1 VRTAEEVSMR
11 AIRVN
16 EQGRPEVL
24 SLEDRP
30 DPTAGSGEVVVRLD
44 AAGVNMIDVQ
54 QRSGAY
60 TEVELPYTPGTEGAG
75 EVDELGPGVDDLA
88 VGDRVAFAAVPG
100 AYAERIAVPAERL
113 VRVPDE
119 LSTEQAA
126 AVLLQ
131 GMTAHYLVTSV
142 CTIERGDVVVV
153 HAAAGG
159 VGLLLTQMASRRG
172 IGVIGTTSTRA
183 KEQLI
188 REAGASDVVI
198 RGEDDLA
205 AIVRERTKGG
215 GARVVFDSVGKDTF
229 EESLGCLA
237 RRGLLV
243 AFGQS
248 SGPVPPFDVRRL
260 QKAGS
265 VFLTRPGLAHYT
277 ATADELGWRAGE
289 VFSAVASGDV
299 SVRVHATYPLA
310 DAVEAHRALQSG
322 TTTGKLLLRVD
333 RG

>member
-1 VRTAEEVSMR
+1 MR

-16 EQGRPEVL
+16 EEGGPEVL
-24 SLEDRP
+24 SLENAP
-30 DPTAGSGEVVVRLD
+30 DPSPGPGEAVVRLD

-60 TEVELPYTPGTEGAG
+60 ADVELPYTPGTEGAG
-75 EVDELGPGVDDLA
+75 EVAELGRGVEGLA
-88 VGDRVAFAAVPG
+88 VGDRVAFAGTPG
-100 AYAERIAVPAERL
+100 AYAERIAVRADRL
-113 VRVPDE
+113 VPVPDAV
-119 LSTEQAA
+119 STEQAA

-142 CTIERGDVVVV
+142 CPIERDDTVVV

-159 VGLLLTQMASRRG
+159 VGLLLTQMATRRG
-172 IGVIGTTSTRA
+172 IRVIGTTSSRA
-183 KEQLI
+183 KAELI

-205 AIVRERTKGG
+205 AIVHERTDGS
-215 GARVVFDSVGKDTF
+215 GARAVFDSVGRDTF

-237 RRGLLV
+237 RRGYLV

-248 SGPVPPFDVRRL
+248 SGAVRPFDVRRL

-277 ATADELGWRAGE
+277 ATREELAWRAGE
-289 VFSAVASGDV
+289 VLSSVANGDL
-299 SVRVHATYPLA
+299 SVRVHANYPLA
-310 DAVEAHRALQSG
+310 EAAEAHRALQSG
-322 TTTGKLLLRVD
+322 ATTGKLLLRIG